1 MECKLK
7 LYILFIDLSK
17 AFDSVDHQILML
29 KLRKRKIPE
38 TTINLIQLMY

>member
-1 MECKLK
+1 MERKLK
-7 LYILFIDLSK
+7 LYILFIDLCK

-38 TTINLIQLMY
+38 TTINLI